1 MEAAMLKMQRIL
13 CPVDF
18 SEFSDRAYEYAL
30 SFARHFG
37 AKLFVQHVIEPVVV
51 LPRMYISPPLIDQIY
66 AEQDA
71 GAEEKIHELTA
82 KHSRNGVECEVV
94 LQRGPVADSV
104 LQFAEDQNIDLI
116 AMGTHG
122 RRGLDRIVL
131 GSVTERVL
139 RTAHC
144 PVLGVHNPAQVTPET
159 REEPIE
165 IRKILFCT
173 DFSDNSPRALEY
185 AFLLACQYKAE
196 ISLLHVLERSG
207 SNKNLEAEK
216 RETLERLHSL
226 APDDVKRC
234 VTVVPAVRA
243 GQPYQEILEDATENQ
258 TDLIVLGVRGRNVI
272 NLALFGSTTYRVIQ
286 LGSCPVLVVRT

>member
-1 MEAAMLKMQRIL
+1 MLKMQRIL

-37 AKLFVQHVIEPVVV
+37 AKVFVQHVTEPVVV
-51 LPRMYISPPLIDQIY
+51 LPRMYVSPQLIDQVY

-82 KHSRNGVECEVV
+82 KRSLKDVEYEVV
-94 LQRGPVADSV
+94 LDRGPVADSI
-104 LQFAEDQNIDLI
+104 LQFAEDKDIDLI
-116 AMGTHG
+116 AIGTHG

-139 RTAHC
+139 RTARC

-159 REEPIE
+159 QEEPVQ

-185 AFLLACQYKAE
+185 AFFLACQYKAE

-207 SNKNLEAEK
+207 GSKSLEAEK
-216 RETLERLHSL
+216 QDTLERLHSL
-226 APDDVKRC
+226 TPDDVQRC
-234 VTVVPAVRA
+234 VTVAPAVRA
-243 GQPYQEILEDATENQ
+243 GQPYQEILEHATENQ
-258 TDLIVLGVRGRNVI
+258 TDLIVLGVRGRNAI
-272 NLALFGSTTYRVIQ
+272 NLALFGSTTYRVTQ

>member
-1 MEAAMLKMQRIL
+1 MLKMQRIL

-37 AKLFVQHVIEPVVV
+37 AKLFVQHVTEPVVV
-51 LPRMYISPPLIDQIY
+51 LPRVHVSPALLDQVY
-66 AEQDA
+66 AEQYA
-71 GAEEKIHELTA
+71 GAEQKIHELTA
-82 KHSRNGVECEVV
+82 KHSRNGVESEVV
-94 LQRGPVADSV
+94 LERGPVADSI

-122 RRGLDRIVL
+122 RRGLDRIVV

-139 RTAHC
+139 RTARC
-144 PVLGVHNPAQVTPET
+144 AVLAVHNPAQATGGQG
-159 REEPIE
+159 EPIQV
-165 IRKILFCT
+165 RRILFCT

-207 SNKNLEAEK
+207 GKNLEAEK
-216 RETLERLHSL
+216 QDVLERIRSFT
-226 APDDVKRC
+226 PDDVERC

-243 GQPYQEILEDATENQ
+243 GQAYQEILEHATENQ
-258 TDLIVLGVRGRNVI
+258 TDLIVLGVRGRNAVD
-272 NLALFGSTTYRVIQ
+272 LALFGSTTYRVIQ

>member
-1 MEAAMLKMQRIL
+1 MLKMQRIL

-37 AKLFVQHVIEPVVV
+37 AKLYVQHVTEPVVV
-51 LPRMYISPPLIDQIY
+51 LPRMYASQPLIDQIY

-82 KHSRNGVECEVV
+82 KHGDVECEVV
-94 LQRGPVADSV
+94 LQRGGVADSV
-104 LQFAEDQNIDLI
+104 LQFAEDQDIDLI

-139 RTAHC
+139 RTARC
-144 PVLGVHNPAQVTPET
+144 PVLGVHNPGQATPET
-159 REEPIE
+159 KAEPIQ

-196 ISLLHVLERSG
+196 IGLLHVLERSG
-207 SNKNLEAEK
+207 NLEAEK
-216 RETLERLHSL
+216 RETMERLRSL

-243 GQPYQEILEDATENQ
+243 GQAYQEILELATENQ
-258 TDLIVLGVRGRNVI
+258 TDLIVLGVRGRNAL